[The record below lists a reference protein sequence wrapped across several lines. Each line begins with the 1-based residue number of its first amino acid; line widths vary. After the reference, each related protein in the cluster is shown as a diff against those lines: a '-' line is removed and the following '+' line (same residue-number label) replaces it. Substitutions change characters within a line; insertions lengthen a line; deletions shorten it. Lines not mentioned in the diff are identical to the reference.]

1 MLLRIFIP
9 AFFAALLVSGCALVD
24 EHLFPAL
31 TGEWLRSPLLVEKE
45 PAPMSGKLPQVEA
58 TAVAPMLQPGRSQL
72 VSTGDLVQ
80 QAINRPLAVI
90 RFDRPDVSYQGPLYK
105 AVRQALE
112 RRPSTVFELVA
123 VSPDRGTSGQTALLA
138 SDARRNAERIMRE
151 LNSMGL
157 PADRMSLSVGTNA
170 NARTTEV
177 HLYVR

>member
-1 MLLRIFIP
+1 MLLRKFIP
-9 AFFAALLVSGCALVD
+9 AVSAVLLVSGCALVD

-31 TGEWLRSPLLVEKE
+31 TGEKLRSPSLVEKE
-45 PAPMSGKLPQVEA
+45 PEAISGKLAQVAKTTVVPAPQS
-58 TAVAPMLQPGRSQL
+58 GRGQL
-72 VSTGDLVQ
+72 VATDDPVQ

-90 RFDRPDVSYQGPLYK
+90 RFDRPDVSYQGPLYE

-123 VSPDRGTSGQTALLA
+123 VSPDRGTSAQTTLLA

-157 PADRMSLSVGTNA
+157 PAGRMSLSVSTNA
-170 NARTTEV
+170 NASTTEV

>member
-1 MLLRIFIP
+1 MSLRKFIP
-9 AFFAALLVSGCALVD
+9 AVSAVLLVSGCALVD

-31 TGEWLRSPLLVEKE
+31 TGEWLGSSPLVENE
-45 PAPMSGKLPQVEA
+45 SAPISDNLPQA
-58 TAVAPMLQPGRSQL
+58 AVTTVVPTLQPGRGQL

-151 LNSMGL
+151 LNSIGL
-157 PADRMSLSVGTNA
+157 SADRMSLSVSTNA
-170 NARTTEV
+170 NASTTEV